1 MIAMLMPRYFRYRIA
16 LAFALFSAFLSTLFC
31 FLILSGIEKSDD
43 NVREELISTHAE
55 RLLQYYQETQTF
67 WAKHQLTGIDVLI
80 EGRDLIPEEIYRLPE
95 GYFEEGGKDL
105 YIYATSVRSQD
116 TITKVFLVHQGLGND
131 WAEQYEDVIYLL
143 LAVVTLLVTVTGSLV
158 GLSIS
163 RKISEPL
170 QDLTAQIRS
179 TDPNAPTFKALPR
192 EDEFGEI
199 GRAFENTVQRI
210 NDVLEREKQ
219 FSRYASHELR
229 TPVAIINSSIN
240 LWNECKD
247 SADGDATE
255 KLKQRVMDRVTAANQ
270 QMEDVI
276 QTFLVL
282 SNKDIDWGQASTIDL
297 SATLDALTQKYS
309 YLNGAD
315 HISVIKN
322 YKQSNH
328 IQLQVAHEQ
337 AVKLIISNVLRNA
350 FDYCATQIEVSL
362 NASELIV
369 KNDID
374 DLRVEQS
381 EHFGFGLKI
390 IGDLSAL
397 LEWSVDQQQGKDG
410 EFIIQL
416 SFNDQA

>member
-1 MIAMLMPRYFRYRIA
+1 MMPRYFRHRIG
-16 LAFALFSAFLSTLFC
+16 FVFTLFSAFLSLLFC

-43 NVREELISTHAE
+43 NAREELISTHAE

-67 WAKHQLTGIDVLI
+67 WAKNQLTGIDVLV
-80 EGRDLIPEEIYRLPE
+80 EGRDAIPEKIYRLPE
-95 GYFEEGGKDL
+95 GYFEEGGQDL
-105 YIYATSVRSQD
+105 YIYATSVKSKD
-116 TITKVFLVHQGLGND
+116 VITKVFLVHQGLGND
-131 WAEQYEDVIYLL
+131 WAEQYEDIIYLL
-143 LAVVTLLVTVTGSLV
+143 LAVVTLLVTIVGSLV
-158 GLSIS
+158 GFSIS

-170 QDLTAQIRS
+170 QALTTQIRN
-179 TDPNAPTFKALPR
+179 TDPHSPTFKALPR

-199 GRAFENTVQRI
+199 GRAFENTIQRI
-210 NDVLEREKQ
+210 NDVLAREKQ

-229 TPVAIINSSIN
+229 TPVAIINSSIS
-240 LWNECKD
+240 LWNECKEA
-247 SADGDATE
+247 ADHVAAE
-255 KLKQRVMDRVTAANQ
+255 ELKQRVMDRISVANQ

-282 SNKDIDWGQASTIDL
+282 SKKDIDWGKASMIDL
-297 SATLDALTQKYS
+297 SMTLNVLIDKYS

-315 HISVIKN
+315 HISVLKSYN
-322 YKQSNH
+322 QTEH

-350 FDYCATQIEVSL
+350 FDYCATKIELSL
-362 NASELIV
+362 NETELIV

-390 IGDLSAL
+390 IWDLSAL
-397 LEWSVDQQQGKDG
+397 LGWSVDHQQGKDG
-410 EFIIQL
+410 EFIIRL
-416 SFNDQA
+416 SFNEDGSI